1 MKKYH
6 LPNHPRAALARRALL
21 ACLLVIGSLQLGCG
35 APDESDPS
43 RAVASSIATIARQAK
58 PGNRV
63 IFVGLDGADWSLL
76 DPYMAKG
83 AMPSLER
90 LVDEGQGGVL
100 WSLRPA
106 LSPLVWT
113 TIMTG
118 TSPLEHEVL
127 DFARFN
133 PVSGIKEP
141 ITADERKVPAI
152 WNMLTYAGKS
162 TTVLGL
168 WATYPA
174 EPIRGLVVSDRLFS
188 FLFHEDEPPSGV
200 AYPPGREAWARA
212 ALERAEETVD
222 FDRLSEYLPWLSRA
236 EFEGLRGIDDPY
248 SHPVSALRRILIETE
263 LYHAL
268 AMDSLGDEQADL
280 TVIYLQGT
288 DSIGHVFAPYAPPRQ
303 QEVTAEDY
311 QRYNRVPELYF
322 RYVDR
327 LLGEYRARAEATGS
341 ILMLA
346 SDHGFKWHEGRP
358 THLSSFAGATAAK
371 WHLLSGIYLLWGP
384 GVESTQGHGGQGKVA
399 QVCATLM
406 DLLGLPP
413 GRRVT
418 GPSLLENGSDDSEP
432 IDYRS
437 HYRPVEGVAVDAAVA
452 ERELDKLRALGYLGT
467 SEAESA
473 ELERTD
479 LQPTWTSGAYNNA
492 GLLLR
497 AEGRPEKAQEAFEH
511 ALDKDPNQASALWNL
526 SDHLF
531 QDERDVDRSDE
542 LLIRALANGLPE
554 GVQYLVGRAI
564 GYQRA
569 DQVERSLALLE
580 RAVEVRPDESELW
593 LFRGRYRIGAG
604 ACRDALT
611 DFQQAS
617 RLAPENPAIF
627 ASVGVAHLCLE
638 EPASAA
644 RAFRQSL
651 SLDPNQP
658 QVQAY
663 LRQLQQ

>member
-1 MKKYH
+1 MS
-6 LPNHPRAALARRALL
+6 L
-21 ACLLVIGSLQLGCG
+21 LLVGSIQLGCG
-35 APDESDPS
+35 SSDERNRRKQPESANEVID
-43 RAVASSIATIARQAK
+43 TIADQTK
-58 PGNRV
+58 DGSRV
-63 IFVGLDGADWSLL
+63 IFVGLDGADWSLI

-83 AMPSLER
+83 SMPNLQR
-90 LVDEGQGGVL
+90 LVEEGQGGVL

-113 TIMTG
+113 TMMTG

-162 TTVLGL
+162 ATVLGL

-174 EPIRGLVVSDRLFS
+174 EPVRGLIVSDRLFS
-188 FLFHEDEPPSGV
+188 FLFHEDAPPPGV
-200 AYPPGREAWARA
+200 VYPPERESWAREA
-212 ALERAEETVD
+212 LQRAEETVH
-222 FDRLSEYLPWLSRA
+222 FDRLAEYLPWLTRG
-236 EFEGLRGIDDPY
+236 EFERLSGIDDPY
-248 SHPVSALRRILIETE
+248 SHPVSALRRILVETE
-263 LYHAL
+263 LYHGL
-268 AMDSLGDEQADL
+268 AMDSLGAGQSDL

-303 QEVTAEDY
+303 KEVTAEDY
-311 QRYNRVPELYF
+311 ERYKRVPELYF

-341 ILMLA
+341 VLMLA

-358 THLSSFAGATAAK
+358 THLSSFARATAAK
-371 WHLLSGIYLLWGP
+371 WHLLNGIYLLWGP
-384 GVESTQGHGGQGKVA
+384 GVASVPSHGGQGKVA
-399 QVCATLM
+399 QVCTTLM

-418 GPSLLENGSDDSEP
+418 GPSLLENNSESSDP
-432 IDYRS
+432 VDYRS
-437 HYRPVEGVAVDAAVA
+437 HYQPVEAVAVEEAAA
-452 ERELDKLRALGYLGT
+452 QRELDKLRALGYLGADD
-467 SEAESA
+467 AESA
-473 ELERTD
+473 EAGRLDLE
-479 LQPTWTSGAYNNA
+479 PTWTSGAYNNA

-497 AEGRPEKAQEAFEH
+497 AEGRADKAQEAFEH
-511 ALDKDPNQASALWNL
+511 ALAKDPNQASALWNL

-531 QDERDVDRSDE
+531 QDDRDVDRSDE

-554 GVQYLVGRAI
+554 GVQYVVGRAI

-580 RAVEVRPDESELW
+580 SAVKVSPDEPELW
-593 LFRGRYRIGAG
+593 LFRGRYRIDSG
-604 ACRDALT
+604 ACKEALA

-617 RLAPENPAIF
+617 RIVPENSAVF
-627 ASVGVAHLCLE
+627 ASMGVAHLCLE
-638 EPASAA
+638 DTSSAT
-644 RAFRQSL
+644 RAFRRSL
-651 SLDPNQP
+651 SLEPNQP
-658 QVQAY
+658 QIRAY
-663 LRQLQQ
+663 LEQLQ